1 MKTSERCP
9 KTSQTSIGRGFKQK
23 QRIGR
28 YKKKIITYTQMT
40 RYELLTELRKYTSK
54 RDLDWYMTLGWDNE
68 LLLKLLVRK
77 INDIS
82 RN

>member
-1 MKTSERCP
+1 
-9 KTSQTSIGRGFKQK
+9 
-23 QRIGR
+23 
-28 YKKKIITYTQMT
+28 MT

-77 INDIS
+77 INENNKI
-82 RN
+82 